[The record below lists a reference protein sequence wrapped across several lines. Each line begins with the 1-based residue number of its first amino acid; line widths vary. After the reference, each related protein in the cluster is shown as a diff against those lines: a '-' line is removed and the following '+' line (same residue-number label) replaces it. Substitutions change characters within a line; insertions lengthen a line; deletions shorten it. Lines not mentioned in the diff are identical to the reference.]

1 MFFTT
6 MITNFFVTILFV
18 NERKSKQETDEE
30 EDKTNYLESDEIH
43 ISEVIQRFLS
53 RFTKVILVVT
63 MALLIAALFV
73 DIGTLMY
80 LLT

>member
-1 MFFTT
+1 